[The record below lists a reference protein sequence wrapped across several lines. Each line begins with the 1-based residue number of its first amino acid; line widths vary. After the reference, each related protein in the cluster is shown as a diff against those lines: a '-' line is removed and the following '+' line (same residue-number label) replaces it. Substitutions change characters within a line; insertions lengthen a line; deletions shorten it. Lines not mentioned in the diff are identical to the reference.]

1 MQFYSISD
9 RGKQRFNNEDCCV
22 AKIIGRYTVLILA
35 DGMGGHSGGEI
46 ASSKAIETVLA
57 ALQEKLTRPLI
68 PAQIFSTLSSALKSA
83 NDSIY
88 ELSLSEPALHGMGT
102 TIDICII
109 SDNNA
114 YIAHIGD
121 SRVYHITPDGEINL
135 VTKDHSLMQYMI
147 EKGEL
152 TAEQAQ
158 HHPQKNVITRALGTS
173 QDVQE
178 DIATLKLSEGD
189 RLLLCS
195 DGLTNMLEE
204 KDICHVVL
212 ENPNPEEAAPELI
225 RRAND
230 AGGDDNIT
238 VIIAL
243 TEAK

>member
-22 AKIIGRYTVLILA
+22 AKEIGQYTVLILA
-35 DGMGGHSGGEI
+35 DGMGGHSGGEV

-57 ALQEKLTRPLI
+57 AFEEKLTRPLI

-83 NDSIY
+83 NDNIY
-88 ELSLSEPALHGMGT
+88 ELSLSDPKLDGMGT

-114 YIAHIGD
+114 YVAHIGD
-121 SRVYHITPDGEINL
+121 SRVYHITPDGKITL

-173 QDVQE
+173 QGAQE
-178 DIATLKLSEGD
+178 DTAIIKLSEGD

-195 DGLTNMLEE
+195 DGLTNMLSEE
-204 KDICHVVL
+204 DICQVVL
-212 ENPNPEEAAPELI
+212 GNPDPAIAAPELI

-238 VIIAL
+238 VIIAVN
-243 TEAK
+243 

>member
-22 AKIIGRYTVLILA
+22 AKSIGRYTVLILA

-57 ALQEKLTRPLI
+57 AFQEKLTRPLI

-88 ELSLSEPALHGMGT
+88 ELSLSDPALHGMGT

-121 SRVYHITPDGEINL
+121 SRVYHITHDGKITL

-204 KDICHVVL
+204 KVISDVVL
-212 ENPNPEEAAPELI
+212 QNPQPEVAAPELI

-243 TEAK
+243 A

>member
-1 MQFYSISD
+1 LQFYSISD

-22 AKIIGRYTVLILA
+22 AKSIGQYTVLILA

-68 PAQIFSTLSSALKSA
+68 PAQIFSLLSSALKSA

-88 ELSLSEPALHGMGT
+88 ELSLSDPTLYGMGT

-109 SDNNA
+109 SDHNA

-121 SRVYHITPDGEINL
+121 SRVYHITSDGKINL

-152 TAEQAQ
+152 TKEQAQ
-158 HHPQKNVITRALGTS
+158 HHPQKNVIIRALGTS
-173 QDVQE
+173 QGVQE
-178 DIATLKLSEGD
+178 DTAIIKLSEGD

-212 ENPNPEEAAPELI
+212 KNPQPEVAAPELI

-243 TEAK
+243 A

>member
-1 MQFYSISD
+1 MYYVTAINMVSDFETEQF
-9 RGKQRFNNEDCCV
+9 GGQR
-22 AKIIGRYTVLILA
+22 
-35 DGMGGHSGGEI
+35 
-46 ASSKAIETVLA
+46 
-57 ALQEKLTRPLI
+57 
-68 PAQIFSTLSSALKSA
+68 
-83 NDSIY
+83 
-88 ELSLSEPALHGMGT
+88 
-102 TIDICII
+102 
-109 SDNNA
+109 
-114 YIAHIGD
+114 
-121 SRVYHITPDGEINL
+121 
-135 VTKDHSLMQYMI
+135 I

-204 KDICHVVL
+204 KVISDVVL
-212 ENPNPEEAAPELI
+212 QNPQPEVAAPELI

-243 TEAK
+243 S

>member
-22 AKIIGRYTVLILA
+22 AKSIGRYTVLILA

-57 ALQEKLTRPLI
+57 AFEEKLTRPLI
-68 PAQIFSTLSSALKSA
+68 PAQIFSLLSSALKSA

-88 ELSLSEPALHGMGT
+88 ELSLSDPALHGMGT

-121 SRVYHITPDGEINL
+121 SRVYHITHDGKINL

-152 TAEQAQ
+152 TEEQAQ

-173 QDVQE
+173 QGVQE

-204 KDICHVVL
+204 KVISDVVL
-212 ENPNPEEAAPELI
+212 QNPQPEVAVPELI

-243 TEAK
+243 A